1 MTTHSDK
8 RPGITLAE
16 AVLAGLFGDRQ
27 YSAVYKQFQRDPA
40 APPPL
45 VKGYRGGPAHRYGED
60 ALRRYAA
67 NEPNVMKAAAY
78 QPASPAA
85 DTIQPYWW
93 GRPEAEIRAAAEAR
107 EEQWAPVPGYS
118 RYEWS
123 DKCRLRRVRDGYV
136 MKVGDKRNND
146 GYVLVNVIRDS
157 DGRQV
162 TVAAAPMVLLA
173 HHPSFHGLDK
183 FPAGLETGHNPAV
196 GDKTFNAYPEGI
208 WPRTKGENNGPDKD
222 PQDPLH
228 PCRNAPACRNMVHN
242 EGKRCTEAC
251 VPAVGRE
258 AAAMLAL
265 GANLMTDVAA
275 RFDYKTPDWVF
286 KLAVRY
292 GGYQGTKAEALAQH
306 PTLRQKLRLARLT
319 RGNAL

>member
-1 MTTHSDK
+1 MTTHSDA
-8 RPGITLAE
+8 RPGITLAD
-16 AVLAGLFGDRQ
+16 AVRAGLFGDRQ

-60 ALRRYAA
+60 ALRQYAA
-67 NEPNVMKAAAY
+67 DEPNVMKAAAY
-78 QPASPAA
+78 QPADPA

-93 GRPEAEIRAAAEAR
+93 GRSEAEIRAAAEAR

-173 HHPSFHGLDK
+173 HHPAFHGLDR

-196 GDKTFNAYPEGI
+196 GDKAFNAYPEGI
-208 WPRTKGENNGPDKD
+208 WPRTKAENNGLDKD
-222 PQDPLH
+222 QQDPLH
-228 PCRNAPACRNMVHN
+228 PCRNFVTCGNMVHN
-242 EGKRCTEAC
+242 EGKRCTETC

-258 AAAMLAL
+258 AVAMLAL
-265 GANLMTDVAA
+265 GANLMDVAA
-275 RFDYKTPDWVF
+275 RFGYAGPDWVF
-286 KLAVRY
+286 KLAVKY
-292 GGYQGTKAEALAQH
+292 GGHEGTKAAALAQH
-306 PTLRQKLRLARLT
+306 PTVTQRVRLRARAR
-319 RGNAL
+319 RGDAL

>member
-1 MTTHSDK
+1 MTAHSDV
-8 RPGITLAE
+8 GQIA
-16 AVLAGLFGDRQ
+16 
-27 YSAVYKQFQRDPA
+27 
-40 APPPL
+40 
-45 VKGYRGGPAHRYGED
+45 
-60 ALRRYAA
+60 
-67 NEPNVMKAAAY
+67 
-78 QPASPAA
+78 
-85 DTIQPYWW
+85 PYWF
-93 GRPEAEIRAAAEAR
+93 GRTEAEIRAAVEAR
-107 EEQWAPVPGYS
+107 DEAWDTVPGYS
-118 RYEWS
+118 RYQWS
-123 DKCRLRRVRDGYV
+123 DKGRVRRAADQYLMKLGKRNRDGYV
-136 MKVGDKRNND
+136 
-146 GYVLVNVIRDS
+146 LLNVIRD
-157 DGRQV
+157 DGKPV
-162 TVAAAPMVLLA
+162 TVAVAPIMLLA
-173 HHPSFHGLDK
+173 HHPAFRGLDK
-183 FPAGLETGHNPAV
+183 FPDGLETRHNPAV

-208 WPRTKGENNGPDKD
+208 WPGTKAENNGLDKD

-228 PCRNAPACRNMVHN
+228 PCRNFVTCGNMVHN